1 MKKLLLYIILLSYA
15 VVMLKPVLPYIN
27 DVISH
32 TFFYAHHMA
41 TVHYENGKYHV
52 HYEIARDIKD
62 QKSDKSTS
70 SNLKKDNLTNEHLV
84 TSCLKNNFIV
94 ADLATNY
101 LLRPSPDLLNGNVK
115 NNYPPP
121 RV

>member
-41 TVHYENGKYHV
+41 TVHYANGKYHV
-52 HYEIARDIKD
+52 HYEIARDIKN

-84 TSCLKNNFIV
+84 PSCLKNNFIV

>member
-1 MKKLLLYIILLSYA
+1 MLLYIILLSYA

-84 TSCLKNNFIV
+84 PSSSNNNFIV

>member
-15 VVMLKPVLPYIN
+15 VIMLKPVLPYIN

-41 TVHYENGKYHV
+41 TAHYENGKYHV

-62 QKSDKSTS
+62 QKSDKGTS

-84 TSCLKNNFIV
+84 PSCFKNNFIV